1 MPPSPRAQP
10 NIAAVRVPHAPHVPH
25 MPYAPDVASASAPAQ
40 RHARPHLESAIP
52 QPEPLPAGTLL
63 AGRYRLLG
71 YLGGGGFA
79 HIYDAHDTVLGH
91 RRAIK
96 EAFAQDPNTQRQFQL
111 EAEFVLNAR
120 HPNLVRGYAWFEHD
134 GRYYL
139 VMDYVDGPT
148 IEEHAIQHI
157 HATGQPL
164 SEARILDWV
173 IPICDAAHTLH
184 TQPAPI
190 IHRDIK
196 PANIKLTGAGV
207 PLLIDL
213 GLAKLYARGT
223 RTIGAALAFTPG
235 YAPPEQYQASG
246 ATDARTDVYG
256 LGATLYFLLTGYQP
270 TEAPARIAA
279 RALPNPRV
287 LNPDLSAPTEMT
299 VLRAMALDPAQRQ
312 QTAAELLADLRQA
325 RAALSPN
332 APLNMPLTP
341 PPYRPA
347 GRPPDAVAVQGAQ
360 AAVALDTLANPP
372 GLAALRALP
381 AAVSRLLAA
390 RAAPGPDE
398 ERSAVAAV
406 LAVAFLALSLLA
418 IVTGLAIV
426 LVVPALALAAFSFA
440 RQTAHSPPEL
450 RGIAVGTFIA
460 GVAWALLW
468 VVLLARLPH

>member
-1 MPPSPRAQP
+1 MTPSPQAQP
-10 NIAAVRVPHAPHVPH
+10 NIAAVQSHVPFSPAPSPPQPR
-25 MPYAPDVASASAPAQ
+25 PYPASAISQ
-40 RHARPHLESAIP
+40 P
-52 QPEPLPAGTLL
+52 QPLPAGTLL

-71 YLGGGGFA
+71 HLGGGGFA

-96 EAFAQDPNTQRQFQL
+96 EAFAQDASTQRQFQL

-139 VMDYVDGPT
+139 VMDFVDGAT
-148 IEEHAIQHI
+148 IEEYAIQYI
-157 HATGQPL
+157 HARGRPL

-184 TQPAPI
+184 TQPTPI

-207 PLLIDL
+207 PVLIDL
-213 GLAKLYARGT
+213 GLAKLYVRGT

-270 TEAPARIAA
+270 TESPARIAA

-287 LNPDLSAPTEMT
+287 LNPDLSAPSEAA
-299 VLRAMALDPAQRQ
+299 VLRAMALDPSERQ
-312 QTAAELLADLRQA
+312 QTAAELLVELRQA
-325 RAALSPN
+325 RAALSPDAPATSSL
-332 APLNMPLTP
+332 APL
-341 PPYRPA
+341 PYRPA
-347 GRPPDAVAVQGAQ
+347 SAAPIAQVAPPGAR
-360 AAVALDTLANPP
+360 AAMAALDTVVEPP

-398 ERSAVAAV
+398 ERSAVAAM
-406 LAVAFLALSLLA
+406 LAVVFLALSLLA
-418 IVTGLAIV
+418 IVTGWAIV
-426 LVVPALALAAFSFA
+426 LVVPALALAAFSFS
-440 RQTAHSPPEL
+440 RQTVHSPPEL
-450 RGIAVGTFIA
+450 RGIAIGTFIA

-468 VVLLARLPH
+468 AVLLTRLPH